1 VFTEMDTTTST
12 ATLSAAPA
20 ATAASAA
27 PAARLLRG
35 FLATRWLRPL
45 NDAAA
50 IDDLVGLVR
59 PTFSLTK
66 IRARVV
72 AAWRETPAAR
82 TLVLEP
88 NRHWPGH
95 VAGQHVLVQAEIL
108 GRRVHRTFSIAS
120 APRADGLLEIT
131 VKRRDGGHVSVWWN
145 ESARVGDVVTLSPPS
160 GDFVLP
166 PSPGPRLVM
175 ISAGSGITP
184 VMAMLRALADAADG
198 SGGAT
203 AGAPLRAA
211 RRTGETGRPLPS
223 VEFVHV
229 ARSRTDAMFAEELE
243 ALASRHAWLRVA
255 SHFTAESGRFD
266 ERAWSRLARDAADAP
281 AWVCGPAAFMEAARR
296 AWREAGAEAQLRMEH
311 FGLAPSPHATGEGAE
326 VTASRSGASFSAS
339 AGQSLLEAAEAAGLR
354 PQHGC
359 RMGICH
365 TCVCRRV
372 SGTTVDLRDG
382 RVSSEPGEMIQLCVS
397 APKTAVTLDL

>member
-1 VFTEMDTTTST
+1 LGRQVFTEMD
-12 ATLSAAPA
+12 ANAFPENPA
-20 ATAASAA
+20 AGANALPANTLA
-27 PAARLLRG
+27 PVETGSRLDRLLG
-35 FLATRWLRPL
+35 GLLARPWLRPL

-66 IRARVV
+66 IRARVA
-72 AAWRETPAAR
+72 AAWRETPDAR

-95 VAGQHVLVQAEIL
+95 VAGQHVLVQVEIG
-108 GRRVHRTFSIAS
+108 GRRVQRTFSISS

-145 ESARVGDVVTLSPPS
+145 ERARVGDVVTLSPPS
-160 GDFVLP
+160 GEFVLP
-166 PSPGPRLVM
+166 KQPEPRLFM

-184 VMAMLRALADAADG
+184 VMAMLRALDEEAR
-198 SGGAT
+198 SGAT
-203 AGAPLRAA
+203 APAVR
-211 RRTGETGRPLPS
+211 
-223 VEFVHV
+223 FVHV
-229 ARSRTDAMFAEELE
+229 AHSRADAIFADEL
-243 ALASRHAWLRVA
+243 ATLASRHAWLDVRL
-255 SHFTAESGRFD
+255 HFPSEAGRFD
-266 ERAWSRLARDAADAP
+266 DTAWTRLACEAGDAP
-281 AWVCGPAAFMEAARR
+281 TWVCGPASFMESARR
-296 AWREAGAEAQLRMEH
+296 AWREAGSEARLRMEY
-311 FGLAPSPHATGEGAE
+311 FGPAPSPHATCEGAE
-326 VTASRSGASFSAS
+326 VTASRSGARFSAS

-365 TCVCRRV
+365 TCVCRRT

-397 APKTAVTLDL
+397 APRTAVTLDL